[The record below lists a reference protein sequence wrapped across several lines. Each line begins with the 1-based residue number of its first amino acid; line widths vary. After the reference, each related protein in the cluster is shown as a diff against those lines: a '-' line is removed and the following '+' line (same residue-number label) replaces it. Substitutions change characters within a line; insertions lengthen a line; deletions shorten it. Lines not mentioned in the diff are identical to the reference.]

1 MAVGFTEGG
10 KALGCKVD
18 VATDSLAA
26 AGVILVA
33 AAVFGRVAMLLS
45 LPAVVG
51 EMAVGPLLGAT
62 VLGRIS
68 PRTEHALISPD
79 VQPALELCAL
89 LVVLLYVAEFAAE
102 TDVGYVLERRRAT
115 AGAAAAGAILSG
127 ARAGLGYPFLS
138 KYVPPDASGVSVF
151 LVAPGGPPFTAVP
164 VLRPVLHQLP

>member
-1 MAVGFTEGG
+1 MAVRFTEGG
-10 KALGCKVD
+10 KALRCKVD
-18 VATDSLAA
+18 VATDFLLAV
-26 AGVILVA
+26 GVILVA

-115 AGAAAAGAILSG
+115 AGAAAAGGDPCGGRARLVYLLLSQ
-127 ARAGLGYPFLS
+127 
-138 KYVPPDASGVSVF
+138 YVPRDITGVSLF
-151 LVAPGGPPFTAVP
+151 LLPTGALPITGVP
-164 VLRPVLHQLP
+164 VLAPI